1 MDINFKSIHFDATEN
16 LKDFINKKVNRL
28 ARHYE
33 NITTVEVTLNV
44 VKPETSMNKEAGILV
59 CVPPR
64 DDIFASKVADTFE
77 EAVDLTLEAISR
89 QLQKQKG
96 KEAGRQS

>member
-1 MDINFKSIHFDATEN
+1 MEVNIKSIHFDATES

-33 NITTVEVTLNV
+33 SITTVEVTLNV
-44 VKPETSMNKEAGILV
+44 IKPETSKNKEAGILI

-64 DDIFASKVADTFE
+64 EDIFASKVADTFE
-77 EAVDLTLEAISR
+77 EAVDLSLEALSR
-89 QLQKQKG
+89 QLEKQKG
-96 KEAGRQS
+96 KESGR